1 MMSVEDYPILLVE
14 DNRDDVL
21 MIQRAFHKANLAMPL
36 HVVSDGDAAVLYLS
50 GQGDYSDRDQYPLPV
65 LMLLDLKLPRKS
77 GLEVLEWLRQQPGL
91 KRLVVVVLTSSKEN
105 IDINRAYEL
114 GANSYLVKPVR
125 FAALL
130 ELVKNL
136 NLYWLVLSEKPEVQ
150 PN

>member
-1 MMSVEDYPILLVE
+1 MMSDEDYPILLVE

-114 GANSYLVKPVR
+114 GANSYLVKPVG
-125 FAALL
+125 FASLL

>member
-77 GLEVLEWLRQQPGL
+77 GLEVLEWLRLQPGL

-125 FAALL
+125 FASLL

-150 PN
+150 PD